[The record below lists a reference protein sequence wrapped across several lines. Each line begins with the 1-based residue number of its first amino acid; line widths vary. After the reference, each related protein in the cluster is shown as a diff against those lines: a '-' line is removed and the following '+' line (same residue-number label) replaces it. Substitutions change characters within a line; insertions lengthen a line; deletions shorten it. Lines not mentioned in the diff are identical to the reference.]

1 MPVLPTV
8 YSAHYG
14 FDDSE
19 WFSCLFRWPLTG
31 GDLAPATVID
41 GILAQ
46 PGLAGAMRVAGG
58 VAKPHALLFVT
69 SPVELREALHEC
81 CGRIVSA
88 SQPAGIAAAAD
99 GDQYDQW
106 AEDLPPY
113 HLHVDHRGYRYGDRP
128 VACDF
133 RLYPFVGE
141 EVASAPFAYQFHFQ
155 AYRPDADAVRGV
167 RKYLAWLDVEQPFS
181 DSVRAMQATLIARL
195 ERPGVEVE
203 EFFAADSPAAL
214 ERLEQTIEHQ
224 FTDTTGSLG
233 FPHAPLERDDFS
245 PWMMSGVMPSARLR
259 EPSSLPARAAAYM
272 ATKDAVQLFSIPAS
286 YAASRKSSGS
296 SRVSGAGDRVVPEVF
311 ISYASGDF
319 AHAMA
324 ACRALEDKGIACWI
338 APRNINE
345 TADPYPVAISRAL
358 AGAKAVVVILS
369 DTTNLSVHVPREV
382 DIALERRLLIVPMR
396 LQDIA
401 PSGQLSYLLR
411 TCQWLDAFERDFSGV
426 VAELLARLGAMSR
439 SQS

>member
-1 MPVLPTV
+1 
-8 YSAHYG
+8 
-14 FDDSE
+14 
-19 WFSCLFRWPLTG
+19 
-31 GDLAPATVID
+31 
-41 GILAQ
+41 
-46 PGLAGAMRVAGG
+46 
-58 VAKPHALLFVT
+58 
-69 SPVELREALHEC
+69 
-81 CGRIVSA
+81 
-88 SQPAGIAAAAD
+88 
-99 GDQYDQW
+99 
-106 AEDLPPY
+106 
-113 HLHVDHRGYRYGDRP
+113 
-128 VACDF
+128 
-133 RLYPFVGE
+133 
-141 EVASAPFAYQFHFQ
+141 
-155 AYRPDADAVRGV
+155 
-167 RKYLAWLDVEQPFS
+167 
-181 DSVRAMQATLIARL
+181 
-195 ERPGVEVE
+195 
-203 EFFAADSPAAL
+203 
-214 ERLEQTIEHQ
+214 
-224 FTDTTGSLG
+224 
-233 FPHAPLERDDFS
+233 
-245 PWMMSGVMPSARLR
+245 MMSGVMPSARLR

-439 SQS
+439 SRS